1 MERVSREFEQLIC
14 RLEEEVTE
22 KQMEI
27 NRYLKMV
34 KQLKEEERNEK
45 KGWEEIQTSLEME
58 NSKMAEQNEQ
68 KEKSME
74 ELRKRIQ
81 LLDEQVKGKSQEY
94 ESLQS

>member
-74 ELRKRIQ
+74 ELRKRMLARFQ
-81 LLDEQVKGKSQEY
+81 YPKHERKRGDS
-94 ESLQS
+94 